1 MDDLTLMNAEWS
13 LRSSSIDYFRHRR
26 KKWVNARCVTCVTLA
41 MLLSSF
47 AYGQMVAGAVQ
58 EQSSVIALKDALRL
72 ARAYSPQFQTALTNA
87 RVARENRIQARDA
100 RLPTV
105 NALNQFIYTEGNGTP
120 AGVFIANDGVHVYNE
135 QAIVREN
142 LLSIVRSGQSR
153 QARAAEAVAV
163 AQEEV
168 ARRGLVATV
177 VQNYYNLLTA
187 QRKVTNASDSLQQAR
202 QFVDITTKQEQA
214 GVVSHVDVVKAEM
227 QAEQRSQD
235 LQNQTLAVE
244 QARLSLVVL
253 LFPHFD
259 QTFTV
264 VDDLATLPSLP
275 TPGEAQATALEAN
288 PYLQSARSGLTQ
300 AEAAAT
306 VARYAYLPSLA
317 FNFYYGI
324 DANQLA
330 INSKNAL
337 GTSQS
342 QLPNVPVSNRQNLG
356 YAADITLDIPLWNWG
371 ATRSRVRQA
380 EANIHLAQVN
390 SGFAERQVDANIRS
404 LYLQAET
411 ARNLVQSLTRSRDL
425 AQENLHLTL
434 LRYQAG
440 EATALEAVSA
450 EDAFALAKNA
460 LEDSLNRYHVA
471 LGQLQTLTG
480 TL

>member
-1 MDDLTLMNAEWS
+1 M
-13 LRSSSIDYFRHRR
+13 
-26 KKWVNARCVTCVTLA
+26 
-41 MLLSSF
+41 
-47 AYGQMVAGAVQ
+47 
-58 EQSSVIALKDALRL
+58 IALKDALRL